1 MVSDCTFLSLI
12 FMWMTQFDT
21 THRVLTD
28 KEETISGTI
37 LGVETVTEE
46 VVEATKA
53 GEAVEMLVE
62 EDVVEEDVALLNS
75 TLVLLMALQLSALPT
90 AYAIL
95 LYVVALKHVVTVQTA
110 GEFSVITPTIS
121 NSRDC

>member
-1 MVSDCTFLSLI
+1 
-12 FMWMTQFDT
+12 MTQFDA

-37 LGVETVTEE
+37 LGVETVAEE

-75 TLVLLMALQLSALPT
+75 TLVLLMALQLSAPPT

-95 LYVVALKHVVTVQTA
+95 LYVVALKRAVTVQTV

-121 NSRDC
+121 NTRDC